1 MKLLSQKSVGFASLA
16 LGIFVSSLATAAVS
30 NVANTKHN
38 FAIGGNSQAFQS
50 TQISEVCVFCHTPHN
65 AGSTKL
71 LWNKANNSSPNF
83 RLYTSSGSL
92 RSVTKNQ
99 SALSANS
106 PSLLCLGCHDGKTA
120 MNVLHNSP
128 VPGASAA
135 GYGAGAEYVQT
146 AAGFAPVIMPNDGTY
161 DFFTGQ
167 TGSSMSIGMASKQ
180 GDTGAGGSGTN
191 LTDDHPIGFSYSAA
205 YAERAAGLNS
215 VATVATK
222 SSNAVRFFGSTGKVE
237 CSSCHDP
244 HVDYSAAGNPA
255 LKPFLVMSNA
265 QSALC
270 LACHNK

>member
-1 MKLLSQKSVGFASLA
+1 MKLLSQKTVALASLA
-16 LGIFVSSLATAAVS
+16 TGVLVSSLAVAAVS

-38 FAIGGNSQAFQS
+38 FAIGGNSQAYQS

-65 AGSTKL
+65 SGNTRL
-71 LWNKANNSSPNF
+71 LWNKARNSAPNF
-83 RLYTSSGSL
+83 RLYTSSGTL

-99 SALSANS
+99 SSLTANS
-106 PSLLCLGCHDGKTA
+106 PSLLCLSCHDGKTA

-128 VPGASAA
+128 VPGPSATGA
-135 GYGAGAEYVQT
+135 GYGANTVYVQT
-146 AAGFAPVIMPNDGTY
+146 STAFNPVVMPATGPY
-161 DFFTGQ
+161 DFFTG
-167 TGSSMSIGMASKQ
+167 TNGPSMSIGLAAVQ
-180 GDTGAGGSGTN
+180 GDTTSGVN

-205 YAERAAGLNS
+205 YAERATGLNP

-222 SSNAVRFFGSTGKVE
+222 STNAVRFFGTTGKVE

-244 HVDYSAAGNPA
+244 HVDYSASGNPA